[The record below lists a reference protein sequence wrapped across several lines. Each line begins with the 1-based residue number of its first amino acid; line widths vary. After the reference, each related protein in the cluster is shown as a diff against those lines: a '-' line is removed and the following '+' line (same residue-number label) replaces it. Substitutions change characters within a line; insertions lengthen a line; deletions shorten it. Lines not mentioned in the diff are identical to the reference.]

1 MIYTCVTNH
10 LIQWTVYKIFCKLKG
25 YYYNIHMLAF
35 LADHTDFFTDV
46 SAIEVMKGGNT
57 SVTVTFIADGIPDEP
72 DESFTLNLEPKPFT
86 LQTIPRG
93 EAVFFRSTI
102 TLTIMDSKGMKHL
115 PHP

>member
-1 MIYTCVTNH
+1 
-10 LIQWTVYKIFCKLKG
+10 
-25 YYYNIHMLAF
+25 MLAF
-35 LADHTDFFTDV
+35 LADRTDFFTDV

-57 SVTVTFIADGIPDEP
+57 SVTVAFIADGIPDEP
-72 DESFTLNLEPKPFT
+72 DESFTLKLEPKPFT

-102 TLTIMDSKGMKHL
+102 TLTIMDSKGMKNL